1 MNGVNIRSLLG
12 LTMRSPR
19 DAAEAI
25 LRMDYPM
32 PTRWALAVLVVA
44 LSGIL
49 SWVTA
54 AMFPL
59 PVEGEGSPYLWIV
72 QQPLLVSAL
81 QLGALVLSAGLMSA
95 VGRLFGG
102 QGSFEDAL
110 ILLVW
115 VEAMLLMIQLAR
127 VVILP
132 FMPGLAGILGVVAAG
147 MFFYLTVQFTKVLHG
162 FHSGWKVLLVMVGT
176 MFVLAFLLSFIAA
189 AFGLMPQMPEV
200 PA

>member
-1 MNGVNIRSLLG
+1 MNGLNFRLLVG
-12 LTMRSPR
+12 ATLRSPR
-19 DAAEAI
+19 DAALAI
-25 LRMDYPM
+25 LGANYPIA
-32 PTRWALAVLVVA
+32 TRWALAVLVVA

-59 PVEGEGSPYLWIV
+59 PVEAEASPYLWIV

-95 VGRLFGG
+95 IGRLFGG

-115 VEAMLLMIQLAR
+115 VEAMLLLIQLAR

-132 FMPGLAGILGVVAAG
+132 IMPGLAGILGVAAAG

-162 FHSGWKVLLVMVGT
+162 FHSGWKVLLGMIGT